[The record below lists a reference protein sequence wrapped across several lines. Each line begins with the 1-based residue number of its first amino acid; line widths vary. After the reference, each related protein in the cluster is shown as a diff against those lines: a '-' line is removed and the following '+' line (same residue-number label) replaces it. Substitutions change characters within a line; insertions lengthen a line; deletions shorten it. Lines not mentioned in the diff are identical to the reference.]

1 VKDLKVAIGA
11 DHGGFELKGQL
22 LGVLRDKGCLVQDC
36 GTHSK
41 DAVDYPRIAYT
52 VARLVAS
59 GQSDLGIVIDGAGI
73 GSAMAAN
80 KVRGA
85 RAAACYNVALA
96 RNSREHN
103 DANVLTLGAG
113 QTNLEQATQI
123 VETFL
128 TTQCTED
135 RHRKR
140 VELINAIQ
148 EGPIEVGPHQATL
161 LASAGEARTSA
172 PSSSP
177 SPSDLEKIAKRVQEL
192 LGAQGTPAAA
202 VPAQPQLNIP
212 QLIDHTILRPDTTKS
227 DIEQLCREA
236 RQYKFYSVCVNPT
249 WVSLARQLMDGSGVK
264 VCCVVGF
271 PLGAQPPETK
281 AMEARAAIRQG
292 AKEIDMVI
300 NVGALKSG
308 DDALVLRD
316 IRSVVEACRD
326 GSARCKVILETSL
339 LKNEEKVRACELAVQ
354 AHADFVKTSTGFST
368 GGATVE
374 DVALMSRIV
383 RDKKLGV
390 KASGGVRSL
399 AELRRMVQAGATRIG
414 TSSGIKILQEAAGQ
428 AVSSDGAKY

>member
-1 VKDLKVAIGA
+1 VKNLKIAIGA
-11 DHGGFELKGQL
+11 DHGGFDLKTQL
-22 LGVLRDKGCLVQDC
+22 LGFLRDKVGSIQDC

-41 DAVDYPRIAYT
+41 EAVDYPRIAYT

-59 GQSDLGIVIDGAGI
+59 GQCDRGIMIDGAGI

-103 DANVLTLGAG
+103 DANVLTLGSG
-113 QTNLEQATQI
+113 QTNFEQACPI

-128 TTQCTED
+128 TTECVEE
-135 RHRKR
+135 RHFKR
-140 VELINAIQ
+140 VQLINAIQ
-148 EGPIEVGPHQATL
+148 DGPIEVGAHQATL
-161 LASAGEARTSA
+161 LAGAGEARPA
-172 PSSSP
+172 PT
-177 SPSDLEKIAKRVQEL
+177 PSDVEKMARRVQEL
-192 LGAQGTPAAA
+192 LAAQGTPVAPPP
-202 VPAQPQLNIP
+202 PAPSLNIP
-212 QLIDHTILRPDTTKS
+212 QLIDHTVLRPDTTRT

-249 WVSLARQLMDGSGVK
+249 WVSLARQLLDGTTVK

-300 NVGALKSG
+300 NVGALKSN
-308 DDALVLRD
+308 DNDLVLRD

-339 LKNEEKVRACELAVQ
+339 LTNEEKARACELSVKAR
-354 AHADFVKTSTGFST
+354 ADFVKTSTGFST

-374 DVALMSRIV
+374 DVSLMSRIV
-383 RDKKLGV
+383 RDKGLGV

-399 AELRRMVQAGATRIG
+399 ADVLRMVQAGATRIG
-414 TSSGIKILQEAAGQ
+414 TSSGIKILQEASGQ
-428 AVSSDGAKY
+428 AVTATPAKY